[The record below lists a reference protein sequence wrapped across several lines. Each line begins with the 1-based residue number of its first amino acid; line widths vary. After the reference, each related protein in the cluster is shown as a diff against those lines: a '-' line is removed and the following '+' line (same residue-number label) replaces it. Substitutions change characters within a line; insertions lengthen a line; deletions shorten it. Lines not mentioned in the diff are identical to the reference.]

1 MRDQFIRQVKV
12 YDNIF
17 KAHELI
23 NEKHEDIKS
32 LKCQKEAQSR
42 SNNSIGEIYLNS
54 KEIEF
59 MRDNGASGMNCRKFY
74 HTPLY

>member
-1 MRDQFIRQVKV
+1 MRDQFIRQVKR

-32 LKCQKEAQSR
+32 LKCQRKRNPEAIIVLEIFKLKE
-42 SNNSIGEIYLNS
+42 
-54 KEIEF
+54 K
-59 MRDNGASGMNCRKFY
+59 
-74 HTPLY
+74 